1 MTPQDLEALSTGIT
15 ALGGQ
20 RRAGITRDVT
30 HFFAIRPGSDKY
42 ETAMHFQPDTHVK
55 VVLAHW
61 FNDDGVPRSGEGMLE
76 SSNLRRLGSLVNEHS
91 PSKTCINTA
100 AWLSSAFEKL

>member
-61 FNDDGVPRSGEGMLE
+61 FNDAVKLGVVGLPMTVYREVGKGCW
-76 SSNLRRLGSLVNEHS
+76 RAQICGG
-91 PSKTCINTA
+91 
-100 AWLSSAFEKL
+100 